1 MSLAAGLSSEW
12 LIVSEPTPHV
22 LQVSLSRSP
31 VNAFSTEQVGY
42 SLGCISLTSS
52 LRFWTAYGALF
63 DRITRERRD
72 VRALVVSSALPKLF
86 SAGIDIKGGIVEE
99 TTGDAARSSLNTY
112 NKLKEFQ
119 SAIGAPQR
127 CPFPVIVAVHGLVVG
142 LGIDLICAC
151 DVRYA
156 ADNSQFTIK
165 EVDVGL
171 AADIGTLAFLP
182 KITGN
187 HSLMHELAYTSRI
200 FSATE
205 ALQLGLV
212 SQVVPGGQKDVI
224 GAALKLA
231 STIATKSPIAVSGTK
246 RILTHSRDH
255 SVPQNLDYVA
265 AWNAAALRT
274 DDIPEG
280 LRAAQARK
288 QATFQPLSKPKL

>member
-1 MSLAAGLSSEW
+1 MALAAGLSSKW
-12 LIVSEPTPHV
+12 LSVSEHAPHV
-22 LQVSLSRSP
+22 LHVELSRPP
-31 VNAFSTEQVGY
+31 VNAFSTE
-42 SLGCISLTSS
+42 
-52 LRFWTAYGALF
+52 FWRAYGALF
-63 DRITRERRD
+63 DQITREGRD

-86 SAGIDIKGGIVEE
+86 TAGIDIKNGLAGQDEAN
-99 TTGDAARSSLNTY
+99 GSDAARSSLNGY
-112 NKLKEFQ
+112 HHLKEFQ
-119 SAIGAPQR
+119 SALGAPQR
-127 CPFPVIVAVHGLVVG
+127 CPFPVIVAVHGIVVG

-156 ADNSQFTIK
+156 AEGTQFTIK

-187 HSLMHELAYTSRI
+187 HSLMHELAYTSRL
-200 FSATE
+200 FSAAE

-212 SQVVPGGQKDVI
+212 SQVVPGGQKDVVN
-224 GAALKLA
+224 AALKLA
-231 STIATKSPIAVSGTK
+231 ATIAGKSPVAVSGTK
-246 RILTHSRDH
+246 HILNHSRDH
-255 SVPQNLDYVA
+255 SVPENLDYVA

-288 QATFQPLSKPKL
+288 PPVFQPLSKAKL